1 MYVQIKKIATM
12 HYNDLLALT
21 AAEARDETF
30 LHEQTADHVL
40 RLKIAWLA
48 LYHRFGDKCRYEYDG
63 KKDHGGGGG
72 TGDGARRQKM
82 FTPNGNETDAARV
95 QQAQDGKCRNDLD
108 GHGRRNRRGALAAGT
123 RRPASA
129 ATTSTVTA
137 AATDAARYKNLIE
150 PSTGMVSA
158 AGPTRSVLP
167 SSTAPSKD
175 QTTAPGTATP
185 SMPSISRHIDKA
197 PSTSKPSRS
206 KAVVANGPTRHV
218 VQSTSKLSRRKA
230 VVANGPTRHVVPS
243 TSKLSR
249 SKAVV
254 ANGQTCHVVP
264 NNS

>member
-1 MYVQIKKIATM
+1 VYVQIKKIATM

-137 AATDAARYKNLIE
+137 AATDAARLQQAQDNRQV
-150 PSTGMVSA
+150 PRRPRWVRPPQ
-158 AGPTRSVLP
+158 PTRR
-167 SSTAPSKD
+167 AC
-175 QTTAPGTATP
+175 
-185 SMPSISRHIDKA
+185 SRHKTTGKCRDDLDGHGRRNRRGA
-197 PSTSKPSRS
+197 LQEPHR
-206 KAVVANGPTRHV
+206 ALDRHGLRRRADAQRAAEQHRALEGPDHRPRHCD
-218 VQSTSKLSRRKA
+218 
-230 VVANGPTRHVVPS
+230 P
-243 TSKLSR
+243 
-249 SKAVV
+249 
-254 ANGQTCHVVP
+254 
-264 NNS
+264 